1 MTKKCENFVID
12 LMHDTDSDFQ
22 MLPNPK
28 LGSVSEKGRR
38 SKNQLIRFLMTH
50 FHLGRFVYETPDA
63 NEIRW
68 QEQTREEKLDEGAIT
83 YFQEEEEE

>member
-1 MTKKCENFVID
+1 MILTLI
-12 LMHDTDSDFQ
+12 LQ

-28 LGSVSEKGRR
+28 LGSVSEKGRA
-38 SKNQLIRFLMTH
+38 QIQEPIDQVFDDP
-50 FHLGRFVYETPDA
+50 FPFGFVYETPDA